1 MTHSHTHTE
10 FNDPYLVFY
19 GFCEG
24 RQKEFEKDGLPWQL
38 RFLNFTSS
46 FHVVGQLGPFDA
58 KTIRT
63 DNESNPHGMDVVG
76 LAPVT
81 SVYNGIQMLHTHSD
95 GWLTNRQLYQ
105 QRQVLNLKMFWYR
118 SIEITSAD

>member
-1 MTHSHTHTE
+1 MTHSPPHTE

-46 FHVVGQLGPFDA
+46 FNVVGQLGLFDA

-76 LAPVT
+76 LAPVK
-81 SVYNGIQMLHTHSD
+81 SVYNG
-95 GWLTNRQLYQ
+95 
-105 QRQVLNLKMFWYR
+105 V
-118 SIEITSAD
+118 